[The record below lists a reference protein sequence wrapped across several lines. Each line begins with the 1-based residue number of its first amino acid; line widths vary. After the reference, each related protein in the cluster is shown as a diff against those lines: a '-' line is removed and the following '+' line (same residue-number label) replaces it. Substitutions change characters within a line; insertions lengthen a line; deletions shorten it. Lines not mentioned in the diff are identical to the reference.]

1 MSNKPIFYD
10 SDVLICFLE
19 IDEQEILKKLFSKV
33 IVPEIVYVELNRKNS
48 PQNVK
53 DNLKVLIG
61 EGFVEIEKIEFA
73 TPEYYDYTCMIE
85 GYWTNDQPIGFG
97 EAATIALAI
106 KHFGI
111 VASNNLSDID
121 DLTRLEEI
129 PILTF
134 SMIMSF
140 CFELNLMSKKEIEL
154 VWQRILKETNQ
165 TLPTKTFNEYY
176 SDLFEHDCSDL
187 SKSYNFKKHYTNSI
201 KGKQAKIQ
209 ST

>member
-85 GYWTNDQPIGFG
+85 GYWTNDQSIGFRLLYSFFLCLS
-97 EAATIALAI
+97 ASLLNARKSLA
-106 KHFGI
+106 GLM
-111 VASNNLSDID
+111 N
-121 DLTRLEEI
+121 
-129 PILTF
+129 ILLF
-134 SMIMSF
+134 SF
-140 CFELNLMSKKEIEL
+140 FE
-154 VWQRILKETNQ
+154 
-165 TLPTKTFNEYY
+165 NEYKNILQY
-176 SDLFEHDCSDL
+176 VL
-187 SKSYNFKKHYTNSI
+187 KHSNLLL
-201 KGKQAKIQ
+201 AAVLCR
-209 ST
+209 